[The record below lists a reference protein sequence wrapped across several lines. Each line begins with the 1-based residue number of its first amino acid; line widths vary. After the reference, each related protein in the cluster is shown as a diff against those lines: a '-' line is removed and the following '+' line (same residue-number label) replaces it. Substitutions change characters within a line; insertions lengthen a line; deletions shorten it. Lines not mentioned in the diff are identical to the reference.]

1 MLMLPRWIVGVLLQN
16 ASSFTCT
23 LGLVVQK
30 WATQRKDFARAV
42 WVFGFVLFLG
52 GQLLMPAALTMAPQS
67 VLSCLAPTTLL
78 FNSVLTP
85 CILGEQFTAYH
96 GASIVCI
103 FVGCFITVQ
112 FGMHPSN
119 EKAEREGQL
128 TLSEVIHLGTRPLF
142 LVLVAASTVAAACVA
157 KPVLDWKFGGV
168 PAPTSPSAAAYANGG
183 CDDALEQGHR
193 VGGNRDV
200 STPCSPA
207 RRAGNT
213 TSSPSL
219 ARALEKR
226 VTAFQLMLLS
236 TIFGAI
242 SVTNTKIVSTLFAD
256 DYLLHQSSG
265 SSAPASEG
273 ASTASPPLTV
283 TTATDEHN
291 GPKSP
296 LAWLFWTE
304 TGLACLILILVGII
318 GVAVISIS
326 LLNLSLVL
334 FSSLTTVTLDCA
346 LGLVMQ
352 LLYGAVFFEEYKDYT
367 AGTFFATAVGVAFSF
382 GGLGFLHLHGMR
394 EAEEIAEAD
403 LCSLPSEASL
413 PGLVEVEEDGEQ
425 IRDIN
430 AGTSLAIGAG
440 ASSALSSVVGGR
452 RVGGGRGSRRGENF
466 FRAYRPLAEG
476 PPEAGYDSQNIFG
489 KDSTMSMSA
498 RGQKLTNTPTKSTNV
513 PSASGSDEDLWR
525 VE

>member
-1 MLMLPRWIVGVLLQN
+1 MLPRWIVGVLLQN

-183 CDDALEQGHR
+183 CDDALEQ
-193 VGGNRDV
+193 
-200 STPCSPA
+200 
-207 RRAGNT
+207 
-213 TSSPSL
+213 
-219 ARALEKR
+219 
-226 VTAFQLMLLS
+226 
-236 TIFGAI
+236 
-242 SVTNTKIVSTLFAD
+242 
-256 DYLLHQSSG
+256 
-265 SSAPASEG
+265 
-273 ASTASPPLTV
+273 V